1 MVPAGLASEE
11 RSFSDQGVF
20 KMVER
25 RDAPRSAPVVQL
37 LVGLKRRGRPAKQ
50 EHDGR
55 ATVDDFEREHMGIA
69 AKE

>member
-1 MVPAGLASEE
+1 
-11 RSFSDQGVF
+11 
-20 KMVER
+20 MVEM

>member
-1 MVPAGLASEE
+1 MPTELVSEE

-20 KMVER
+20 KMVETR
-25 RDAPRSAPVVQL
+25 EAPRSAPVVQL
-37 LVGLKRRGRPAKQ
+37 LVGLKQQRRPAKQ
-50 EHDGR
+50 AHNGR